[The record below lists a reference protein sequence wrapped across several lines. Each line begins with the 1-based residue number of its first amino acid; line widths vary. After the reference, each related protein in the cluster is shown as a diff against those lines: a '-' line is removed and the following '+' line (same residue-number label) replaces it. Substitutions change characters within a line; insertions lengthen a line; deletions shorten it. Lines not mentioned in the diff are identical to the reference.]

1 MMVKITVLMS
11 IYNEPVDWIGKAIDS
26 ILNQTFN
33 DFELILVNDK
43 PTRIEN
49 RELLKGFKLKDS
61 RIIVIE
67 NDKNLGLIKS
77 LNKGLSI
84 ARGKYIARMDADD
97 FSVRHR
103 LKTQYDFMEANPD
116 YIVCGSKIKY
126 FGRIKKF
133 KSNNWIKIE
142 DNEIKAELILNS
154 CFAHPTV
161 MIRKQLLWAND
172 ICYNENYPHAED
184 YKFWLDLKKIGK
196 FYNINEVLLYYR
208 ISEQQVSS
216 KNKLIQSSTAKRVRR
231 EYVLDYL
238 SEKIME
244 DIENNNITIKTLKR
258 IKKELKK
265 NASNDI
271 SRNIILITYLSI
283 KNFGILLLLNY
294 IISLDFIK
302 HIPPISNFFRVVE
315 NCLFPKRKMSRL

>member
-161 MIRKQLLWAND
+161 MIRKQLLWDND

-265 NASNDI
+265 NAPNDI

>member
-1 MMVKITVLMS
+1 MS

-161 MIRKQLLWAND
+161 MIRKQLLWDND

-265 NASNDI
+265 NAPNDI

>member
-1 MMVKITVLMS
+1 MS